1 MKTGKMKQRI
11 YIIAFMAFTTLESNA
26 QFTASMIALPVIK
39 NGNTALD
46 VNLKVHAAKNN
57 GELSWQGIRQIKVR
71 RYELEKSA
79 DGEKFTYV
87 TAIAGNK
94 SPNIN
99 YTAEDRNL
107 LQDINYYRLKIIDN
121 EGNYIYSKTVSFDTK
136 SSLNEIKIMPGIV
149 TDALNIW
156 LPYNTQITKAE
167 ITDAMGREVM
177 TNAAIT
183 HFTNIASLQLQ
194 KLPMGI
200 YKINILTNTG
210 LTANL
215 KFSKK

>member
-1 MKTGKMKQRI
+1 MKTVKMKQRI

-79 DGEKFTYV
+79 DGENFTYV